1 MDIMMWQ
8 PTQWSSESHEWHGT
22 LWTWWCHI
30 TNSEALRVT
39 SDMVP
44 CGHDDVTS
52 QTVKLWES
60 RVTWY
65 PVDMMMSH
73 RTQWSSESHEWHVT
87 LWTWW
92 YDNPHS
98 EALRVTSDMVPYGHD
113 DVTSHAVELS
123 ESQMTCYPM
132 TWWCHITNSE
142 ALRVNSDIV
151 TYGHDDVTTHTVKL
165 WESRVTWYPVDMMMS
180 LHKQWSCQ
188 SHEWHGTLWT
198 WWCHI
203 TNSEAVRVT
212 SDMVPCGHDDV
223 TSHTVELS
231 ESQMTCHS
239 MDMIRW
245 HHTQGSSQ
253 SHEWYFTLWTSS
265 CNMTQLFWQPQGSR
279 QTLPISYSSHQFSA
293 SLRQTWTI
301 SALIFVGQA
310 WPWWWW
316 LLLVLKNLIGEAITD
331 TVNPIQTFP
340 NLMGNVDR

>member
-1 MDIMMWQ
+1 
-8 PTQWSSESHEWHGT
+8 
-22 LWTWWCHI
+22 
-30 TNSEALRVT
+30 
-39 SDMVP
+39 MVP

-293 SLRQTWTI
+293 SPASDVDDICPDLRWSSLTMVMVIVACVKKSNWWSHNWYSESYSNI
-301 SALIFVGQA
+301 SKSHGKCGHVKLQG
-310 WPWWWW
+310 
-316 LLLVLKNLIGEAITD
+316 TS
-331 TVNPIQTFP
+331 
-340 NLMGNVDR
+340 VDL